1 MIKVIGFKKLKS
13 GNKKYEITF
22 EKNGKK
28 YIRKF
33 GAAGMSD
40 FTKHKDKER
49 RERYISR
56 HKKDLRTNDPMKPG
70 YLSMYILWNKPTVK
84 ASLADYKRRLNVY
97 NRTGK
102 FPKGITGSKKLSFG
116 TVEIPF
122 EQTSMN
128 ILPGDIQNLI
138 KQHNAAMTIQGP
150 GKKMNAK
157 RSLIDA
163 LKIRGYTRYQ
173 RAGRNTGNKNFLN
186 KLWTNLDPENEF
198 TAKWFTRAAKVLTK
212 NDFDFKTRN
221 FWWKIVENNLTV
233 MDEMTESGTEDPRE
247 YLDEPNRT
255 YYLDTL
261 EALVKILNKTGY
273 NTTLSDTNSLDWPAN
288 ALNWWKSKRT
298 NFGTIIPFDETS
310 LNVLPSDIQR
320 LIQTNVS
327 ASDIQRIQRGRNI
340 RKVPSNMMTK
350 RFLKQLLW
358 RMNAE
363 YETPA
368 YADEMMQPGG
378 EPWLVLNP
386 AQRATAQW
394 LYYAAD
400 ILTAKDFDDDDLWYN
415 CLVHVVDEFVSWNPD
430 SLNIQG
436 QTAANMIAS
445 QDNIEILLQ
454 TIGGY
459 IDFDEPGW
467 YNRALYW
474 LEQEYST
481 GNAFGKKN
489 TTGGSKI
496 PDNVVNK
503 ALYAKIKAKIKRS
516 IKGRRWGA
524 YDSGRLVREYKAK
537 GGKYRGG
544 KGKTNL
550 GRWYKEKWVDACAWP
565 KRKSCGRKTKEKI
578 AYCRPSVKVD
588 SKTPKLVQDLTKA
601 QIKSRCAKKKKS
613 PMKRVTKF
621 GETTAD
627 EALGYGDGSWVIHCS
642 YHPWGAHATVRYKP
656 LSTWPEDYS
665 YHYGIYNDGTLRF
678 WSTGRAQN
686 SQIPEA
692 LQNILVNY
700 YNTRCLNIS
709 KTQQS
714 PQSFYIADQYG
725 TMTFGNVRSIDF
737 YKQLMKTSSD
747 PSEVTQRLRQQ
758 LQLRCGK
765 TGNKICDNYLT
776 ELFLNIFHTIKGQLP
791 KSDRR
796 KQIINMIKPIENQ
809 FRHSTGY
816 KYTPLPIKRSDY
828 NKLRVLLGLMQDEV
842 LDYTKDVAHLASAV
856 LAYIS

>member
-40 FTKHKDKER
+40 YTKHKDKSR

-116 TVEIPF
+116 TLEIPF

-128 ILPGDIQNLI
+128 VLSGDTQNLV
-138 KQHNAAMTIQGP
+138 KKHLAAMTIQRP
-150 GKKMNAK
+150 AKTMNAK

-173 RAGRNTGNKNFLN
+173 RAGRDTGNKNFLN

-198 TAKWFTRAAKVLTK
+198 TSKWFTRAAKVLTK

-221 FWWKIVENNLTV
+221 LWWKIVENNIQV

-273 NTTLSDTNSLDWPAN
+273 NTTLTATYSLDWPAN

-320 LIQTNVS
+320 LIQRDVS

-340 RKVPSNMMTK
+340 RKVPRNMMTK
-350 RFLKQLLW
+350 KFLKQLLW

-368 YADEMMQPGG
+368 YANEMMQLGG

-386 AQRATAQW
+386 AQRQTSEW
-394 LYYAAD
+394 LFYAAD
-400 ILTAKDFDDDDLWYN
+400 ILTGADFDRDDLWYN
-415 CLVHVVDEFVSWNPD
+415 CLNHVVDEFVSWNPD
-430 SLNIQG
+430 NLRIRGETSAILM
-436 QTAANMIAS
+436 TSAE
-445 QDNIEILLQ
+445 NIEILLQ
-454 TIGGY
+454 KIGYY
-459 IDFDEPGW
+459 IDTDEPGW
-467 YNRALYW
+467 YNRANAW
-474 LEQEYST
+474 LEEYAT
-481 GNAFGKKN
+481 GNAFGNAFGKKN
-489 TTGGSKI
+489 NL

-503 ALYAKIKAKIKRS
+503 ALYAKIKAKIKKS

-544 KGKTNL
+544 KGKTDL

-565 KRKSCGRKTKEKI
+565 KRKPCGRKTKEKI

-588 SKTPKLVQDLTKA
+588 SKTPKLVQKLTKA

-621 GETTAD
+621 GETTDD
-627 EALGYGDGSWVIHCS
+627 EALSYGDGSWVIHCS

-656 LSTWPEDYS
+656 FSEWPQDYS

-678 WSTGRAQN
+678 WSTGHARN
-686 SQIPEA
+686 TQIPDA

-714 PQSFYIADQYG
+714 PQSFYISDQYG
-725 TMTFGNVRSIDF
+725 TMAFGNVKSLDF
-737 YKQLMKTSSD
+737 YKQLMKTRAD
-747 PSEVTQRLRQQ
+747 PQEVQKRLRQQ
-758 LQLRCGK
+758 LQLRCGNF
-765 TGNKICDNYLT
+765 GNEICNNYLT
-776 ELFLNIFHTIKGQLP
+776 ELFLNIFHTIKAQLP
-791 KSDRR
+791 KSIRR
-796 KQIINMIKPIENQ
+796 KQIIDMIKPIENK
-809 FRHSTGY
+809 FRQTTGY
-816 KYTPLPIKRSDY
+816 RYTPLPIKKSDY
-828 NKLRVLLGLMQDEV
+828 SKLIMILIQMQDEV
-842 LDYTKDVAHLASAV
+842 LQYSKKEAYLASAV

>member
-22 EKNGKK
+22 EKNGRK

-40 FTKHKDKER
+40 YTIHKDKSR

-128 ILPGDIQNLI
+128 ILPRDIQNLI

-150 GKKMNAK
+150 AKKMNAK

-173 RAGRNTGNKNFLN
+173 RGGRNTGNKNFLN

-198 TAKWFTRAAKVLTK
+198 TSKWFTRVAKVLTK
-212 NDFDFKTRN
+212 KDFDFKTRN
-221 FWWKIVENNLTV
+221 FWWKIVENNLTIL
-233 MDEMTESGTEDPRE
+233 DEMTEDGTEDPRE

-273 NTTLSDTNSLDWPAN
+273 NTTLSATNSLDWPAN

-298 NFGTIIPFDETS
+298 NFGTSSIIPRQGTYLERLPDDLFDEM
-310 LNVLPSDIQR
+310 IQR
-320 LIQTNVS
+320 PRSGEFITRNLTKARQRQALRIVEMLRKIGEEKYRRIGKPSAKAFITNLILNYDITQDSGVRITEEMAKLLTKEDFRGKSFWWRLVLDGLQQVEGLIEEAEDFSEEENINFEINREILTEIIVPRYVVPPRGATVTDIIELWENFDNNVS
-327 ASDIQRIQRGRNI
+327 
-340 RKVPSNMMTK
+340 
-350 RFLKQLLW
+350 
-358 RMNAE
+358 
-363 YETPA
+363 
-368 YADEMMQPGG
+368 
-378 EPWLVLNP
+378 
-386 AQRATAQW
+386 
-394 LYYAAD
+394 
-400 ILTAKDFDDDDLWYN
+400 
-415 CLVHVVDEFVSWNPD
+415 
-430 SLNIQG
+430 
-436 QTAANMIAS
+436 
-445 QDNIEILLQ
+445 
-454 TIGGY
+454 
-459 IDFDEPGW
+459 
-467 YNRALYW
+467 
-474 LEQEYST
+474 
-481 GNAFGKKN
+481 FGKKQK
-489 TTGGSKI
+489 TKGSKI

-503 ALYAKIKAKIKRS
+503 ALYSRIKAKIRKDVN
-516 IKGRRWGA
+516 KKKRRWGA
-524 YDSGRLVREYKAK
+524 YDSGRLVREYKAN

-578 AYCRPSVKVD
+578 AYCRPSKKID

-601 QIKSRCAKKKKS
+601 QIKSRCAKKKRS

-621 GETTAD
+621 GNVITTPDSVASWD
-627 EALGYGDGSWVIHCS
+627 GRIGAAIIGRKGDFVKHCTFQENVGP
-642 YHPWGAHATVRYKP
+642 HITIRYKP
-656 LSTWPEDYS
+656 PDPRAGGTLERTNRRVRIPAADDIAWHFGMFKNRRGRLLGPTLWFGAGNVDAGLNIVPPAPLMCELVFGYNECVDKFIRDYNFS
-665 YHYGIYNDGTLRF
+665 FLGTTARQATNRLKRGGDFRFHNDGCIRRERNRLSQAARMVQARYRGQRDRDWFEDNRDNLRV
-678 WSTGRAQN
+678 TRQAQRAQRAMEKFIAEGRIKEIETGQSLLPGPITLN
-686 SQIPEA
+686 PDATLFIP
-692 LQNILVNY
+692 
-700 YNTRCLNIS
+700 R
-709 KTQQS
+709 
-714 PQSFYIADQYG
+714 P
-725 TMTFGNVRSIDF
+725 M
-737 YKQLMKTSSD
+737 
-747 PSEVTQRLRQQ
+747 
-758 LQLRCGK
+758 
-765 TGNKICDNYLT
+765 
-776 ELFLNIFHTIKGQLP
+776 
-791 KSDRR
+791 
-796 KQIINMIKPIENQ
+796 
-809 FRHSTGY
+809 
-816 KYTPLPIKRSDY
+816 
-828 NKLRVLLGLMQDEV
+828 
-842 LDYTKDVAHLASAV
+842 
-856 LAYIS
+856 